1 MMPQDFPSSPF
12 EQAARLAAAQAGE
25 ARTAAALAALSDRID
40 ALTRELHGVPHHDAR
55 ERLATARH
63 QRRHR
68 V

>member
-1 MMPQDFPSSPF
+1 MMPQDFPSTML
-12 EQAARLAAAQAGE
+12 EQAARLANAQAAE
-25 ARTAAALAALSDRID
+25 ARTAAALAALSDRMD
-40 ALTRELHGVPHHDAR
+40 ALTRELRGAGHYDAR